1 MLGLVNKLQKSHLW
15 STLSIKFILPPH
27 PNFTGLILL
36 NHYYLLLDPLL
47 PDYQVRPPH
56 LAILLPV
63 ILALAVGSLIFLQFN
78 LVRCLFIRVIINR
91 GFLIVNLIL
100 LLPLPLLPV
109 LLAPFL
115 ILLPPSHTFSKYYL
129 LLSLLRISSSVFFSP
144 VSLFS
149 HFSHLVINHHSIV
162 KHFWRPLFILLLFV
176 LCLW

>member
-47 PDYQVRPPH
+47 PRFQVLLQH
-56 LAILLPV
+56 LVILLPV
-63 ILALAVGSLIFLQFN
+63 ILVLAVGSLIFLQFN

-109 LLAPFL
+109 LLAPLL
-115 ILLPPSHTFSKYYL
+115 ILLPPSHTFSHI